1 MAARLMPGLERRLKA
16 GHVGDV
22 QFDAFTRGRYAT
34 DASHYQIMPL
44 GVVTPRTIEEAE
56 RTIGICRAEGVSV
69 LPRGG
74 GTSQSGQTVNE
85 LVVID
90 GSRHLNRIIDL
101 DIAGRRCV
109 VEPGIV
115 LDDLNRALKPTGLWF
130 PVDIS
135 TASRATIGGM
145 AGNNSCGARS
155 LRYGNT
161 RENVLSIDALL
172 ADGTRAHFGPAIGG
186 KVEVPHA
193 LARDLSALA
202 AREAA
207 EIERRFPKVQRRVG
221 GYNLDALLPGKNDVN
236 FAHLLVGSEGT
247 LAYSTQ
253 IELKLSP
260 LLGRRA
266 VGACHFGRFY
276 DAMEA
281 AQHIVKLGP
290 IAVELVDRTMIGLA
304 RDIAMLRP
312 TIEQFVRGDP
322 EAILLVEFGEDD
334 HEENLRRLKR
344 LEALIGDLGYGW
356 DRIGNKRGGVVEVL
370 DPKLQA
376 AITDV
381 RTAGFNIIMSMKEQG
396 KPVSFVEDCA
406 VPLEHLAD
414 YTARL
419 TDIFEKNGTRG
430 TWYAHASVGCLHV
443 RPVLNLR
450 LEKDVHAMRA
460 IAEEAFAMVREY
472 KGSHSGEHG
481 DGIVRSEFHEK
492 MFGAR
497 LVRAFEE
504 VKDRFDPHGLFNPGK
519 IVRAPKFDDR
529 TLLRYGPDYHAD
541 AMTTALDWSA
551 YTGAGGGFQGA
562 IEMCNNNGACRAL
575 AGGVMCPSYR
585 VTRDERDVTRGRANT
600 LRLAITGQ
608 LGPDALT
615 SDEMAETLK
624 LCVSCKACR
633 RECPTGVDMARM
645 KIEVLAARAA
655 KRGLSLHDRLVGYLP
670 RYAPYAAHVPW
681 LMNLRDVLPG
691 AAALSERIAGFS
703 ARRSLPQWRSDIFSD
718 LAVSW
723 PGSSRPSTS
732 SLQQDVD
739 ARHKAGHDG
748 GESREVV
755 LFADTF
761 NRYFETREY
770 RRGDE
775 RARCRRLRRCM
786 SRSPPPD
793 RARCAAAAPFSPSAR
808 STRRSAR
815 LSARLRRLRH
825 SSSAAFR

>member
-1 MAARLMPGLERRLKA
+1 MR
-16 GHVGDV
+16 
-22 QFDAFTRGRYAT
+22 TSWSGR
-34 DASHYQIMPL
+34 
-44 GVVTPRTIEEAE
+44 
-56 RTIGICRAEGVSV
+56 
-69 LPRGG
+69 
-74 GTSQSGQTVNE
+74 
-85 LVVID
+85 
-90 GSRHLNRIIDL
+90 
-101 DIAGRRCV
+101 
-109 VEPGIV
+109 
-115 LDDLNRALKPTGLWF
+115 K
-130 PVDIS
+130 
-135 TASRATIGGM
+135 
-145 AGNNSCGARS
+145 
-155 LRYGNT
+155 
-161 RENVLSIDALL
+161 
-172 ADGTRAHFGPAIGG
+172 
-186 KVEVPHA
+186 
-193 LARDLSALA
+193 
-202 AREAA
+202 
-207 EIERRFPKVQRRVG
+207 
-221 GYNLDALLPGKNDVN
+221 
-236 FAHLLVGSEGT
+236 GT

-312 TIEQFVRGDP
+312 TLEQFVRGDP

-344 LEALIGDLGYGW
+344 LEALIGDLGFGW

-419 TDIFEKNGTRG
+419 TEIFEKNGTRG

-541 AMTTALDWSA
+541 AMTT
-551 YTGAGGGFQGA
+551 
-562 IEMCNNNGACRAL
+562 RARL
-575 AGGVMCPSYR
+575 VRLHRRWRRFPG
-585 VTRDERDVTRGRANT
+585 RDRDV
-600 LRLAITGQ
+600 Q
-608 LGPDALT
+608 QQ
-615 SDEMAETLK
+615 
-624 LCVSCKACR
+624 R
-633 RECPTGVDMARM
+633 R
-645 KIEVLAARAA
+645 
-655 KRGLSLHDRLVGYLP
+655 LP
-670 RYAPYAAHVPW
+670 RPRRRRHVPE
-681 LMNLRDVLPG
+681 
-691 AAALSERIAGFS
+691 LSRHP
-703 ARRSLPQWRSDIFSD
+703 RR
-718 LAVSW
+718 A
-723 PGSSRPSTS
+723 
-732 SLQQDVD
+732 
-739 ARHKAGHDG
+739 
-748 GESREVV
+748 
-755 LFADTF
+755 
-761 NRYFETREY
+761 
-770 RRGDE
+770 
-775 RARCRRLRRCM
+775 
-786 SRSPPPD
+786 
-793 RARCAAAAPFSPSAR
+793 
-808 STRRSAR
+808 
-815 LSARLRRLRH
+815 
-825 SSSAAFR
+825 